1 MDEIVSALFTL
12 KNRQER
18 HMKQTVVL
26 GVGNPLMRDEGI
38 GEYLVE
44 QLQRNDA
51 ASCADIIPAGTSAM
65 SLLHLISG
73 RKKAVILDCALMGT
87 EPGTIKRF
95 LPEDVSSIKKLS
107 HYSLHEADVLKI
119 IELARELDQ
128 CPDEVVFFGIEPAA
142 IEAGRFIS
150 EELLGHVPEYVD
162 MILAE
167 IRKD

>member
-1 MDEIVSALFTL
+1 M
-12 KNRQER
+12 N
-18 HMKQTVVL
+18 QTVVL

-44 QLQRNDA
+44 QLKSTDA
-51 ASCADIIPAGTSAM
+51 GAYADIIPAGTSAM
-65 SLLHLISG
+65 SLLHQMSG
-73 RKKAVILDCALMGT
+73 RKKAVILDCALMGS

-95 LPEDVSSIKKLS
+95 LSEDVKSIKKLS

-119 IELARELDQ
+119 IELARELGQ
-128 CPDEVVFFGIEPAA
+128 CPDEVVFFGIEPVA
-142 IEAGRFIS
+142 IEPGQFIS